1 MWFLRYQVFQ
11 NSVKTK
17 KMRIS
22 LLTDGLFPVSIGG
35 MQKHSTLLCRYL
47 LGTGVEVD
55 VYHPHEGY
63 DKEELRSILN
73 IPEGDK
79 LQTFYAPFPSLSSLP
94 GHYFL
99 ESYLHAKGITKEFL
113 ERIRESDL
121 VYAQGF
127 TAWAYLALRKKDLTL
142 PPAIVNFHGL
152 EMYQLAFGLKQK
164 FIYQTYKPFVRE
176 NLLKA
181 DYAQSLG
188 GQLTGILKELGV
200 AEHKIL
206 PLPIGIPKSW
216 LVDEVKA
223 ANPKRK
229 FVFVGRYERR
239 KGTEELT
246 AVLQELIKEE
256 FTFDFIGNI
265 PEENRIDAPNIT
277 YWGMIKEEETIKRL
291 LTEADVLVCPS
302 YAEGMPTVILEGMA
316 RGCAI
321 IATDVGAVSEVVDQ
335 KVGWLIEAGEVAM
348 LKNTLLEAIHLD
360 KQTLLKKKQ
369 SAHKRIEEK
378 FTWENVIQ
386 KMIKRFEEI
395 LQTSPTPMANVSK

>member
-17 KMRIS
+17 MMRIS

-216 LVDEVKA
+216 LLDEVKG
-223 ANPKRK
+223 ANLKRK

>member
-216 LVDEVKA
+216 LLDEVKG
-223 ANPKRK
+223 ANLKRK

>member
-1 MWFLRYQVFQ
+1 
-11 NSVKTK
+11 
-17 KMRIS
+17 MRIS

-216 LVDEVKA
+216 LLDEVKG
-223 ANPKRK
+223 ANLKRK

-395 LQTSPTPMANVSK
+395 LQTSPTPIANVSK

>member
-17 KMRIS
+17 MMRIS

-55 VYHPHEGY
+55 IYHPHEGY
-63 DKEELRSILN
+63 DREELRSILN

-216 LVDEVKA
+216 LLDEVKG
-223 ANPKRK
+223 ANLKRK

-321 IATDVGAVSEVVDQ
+321 IATDVGAVSEIVDQ

-369 SAHKRIEEK
+369 SAHKRIGEK

-395 LQTSPTPMANVSK
+395 LQTSPTPIAKVSK

>member
-1 MWFLRYQVFQ
+1 
-11 NSVKTK
+11 
-17 KMRIS
+17 
-22 LLTDGLFPVSIGG
+22 

-47 LGTGVEVD
+47 LGAGIEVD

-63 DKEELRSILN
+63 DKEDLLSILG
-73 IPEGDK
+73 IPEGDQ
-79 LQTFYAPFPSLSSLP
+79 LQTIYAPFPRLSSLP

-99 ESYLHAKGITKEFL
+99 ESYLHAKGITKRYL
-113 ERIRESDL
+113 ERIRKSDL

-127 TAWAYLALRKKDLTL
+127 TAWAYLSQRKKDPGL

-164 FIYQTYKPFVRE
+164 FIYQTYKPFVKD
-176 NLLKA
+176 NLLNA

-188 GQLTGILKELGV
+188 GQLTGILKEQGV

-206 PLPIGIPKSW
+206 PLPIGIPESW
-216 LVDEVKA
+216 LLDEVKG

-229 FVFVGRYERR
+229 LVFVGRYERR

-265 PEENRIDAPNIT
+265 PEENRINAPNIT
-277 YWGMIKEEETIKRL
+277 YWGMIKEEENIKRL

-335 KVGWLIEAGEVAM
+335 DVGWLIDAGKVTI
-348 LKNTLLEAIHLD
+348 LKDTLLDAINLD
-360 KQTLLKKKQ
+360 ENGLLEKKKN
-369 SAHKRIEEK
+369 AHKRIVEK

-386 KMIKRFEEI
+386 RMIQRFKEI
-395 LQTSPTPMANVSK
+395 LETSPTPMANVSK

>member
-1 MWFLRYQVFQ
+1 
-11 NSVKTK
+11 
-17 KMRIS
+17 MRIS

-55 VYHPHEGY
+55 IYHPHEGY
-63 DKEELRSILN
+63 DREELRSILN

-216 LVDEVKA
+216 LLDEVKG
-223 ANPKRK
+223 ANLKRK

-321 IATDVGAVSEVVDQ
+321 IATDVGAVSEIVDQ

-369 SAHKRIEEK
+369 SAHKRIGEK

-395 LQTSPTPMANVSK
+395 LQTSPTPIAKVSK

>member
-1 MWFLRYQVFQ
+1 
-11 NSVKTK
+11 
-17 KMRIS
+17 MRIS

-216 LVDEVKA
+216 LLDEVKG
-223 ANPKRK
+223 ANLKRK